1 MLNSDFECYKEE
13 FVTPPKKMSDWG
25 IGIVVED
32 QRGDLVKV
40 FFENQGNIKSPS
52 TGDIPANIIY

>member
-1 MLNSDFECYKEE
+1 MLNSDCEYYKGE
-13 FVTPPKKMSDWG
+13 FVKHPKMSDWG

-32 QRGDLVKV
+32 QRGDLVQV